1 MEDLYLGIGVFIL
14 LLTIYDFFFTTLSG
28 SGAGFISKYISIF
41 SDRVIQL
48 LVNIFGRN
56 IYKIHGLF
64 INLTVLVVW
73 IVLIWVGLFLVYSW
87 DPEAITNS
95 KGRPANLVERLYY
108 TGYILSTLG
117 LGNFKPTSGFLR
129 S

>member
-28 SGAGFISKYISIF
+28 SGAGFISKYLSIF

-64 INLTVLVVW
+64 INFTVLVVW
-73 IVLIWVGLFLVYSW
+73 ILLIWLGLFLVYSW
-87 DPEAITNS
+87 EPEAITNS
-95 KGRPANLVERLYY
+95 NGRPANLVERLYY
-108 TGYILSTLG
+108 IGYIISTLG
-117 LGNFKPTSGFLR
+117 LGNFKPDFR
-129 S
+129 FF